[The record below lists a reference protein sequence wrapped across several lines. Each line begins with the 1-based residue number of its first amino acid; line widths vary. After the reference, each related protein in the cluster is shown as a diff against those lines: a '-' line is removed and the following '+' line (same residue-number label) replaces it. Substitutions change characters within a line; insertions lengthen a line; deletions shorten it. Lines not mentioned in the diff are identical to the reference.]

1 MTASHTDT
9 LTPWQAVP
17 GRVAELLPQA
27 WQIKIAHTQAALNAD
42 LLAHTYATWRPT
54 DNVVTVYSADTPSTA
69 QQTKYAEKL
78 AGPHV
83 FVALAQPD
91 WESEVLVKR
100 AGLPWIAPAFDYAQK
115 AMGGATPL
123 TNALLTSLTAGGLGY
138 GAGALMENL
147 FPERYME
154 RGKLRRTLGTLG
166 VLGGI
171 GYGAMGARVNSRAN
185 DKSFWQGWTIP
196 NDSVPKY
203 KMPKFN
209 VKMGYDMT
217 PEGWLNPA
225 THGNSGIFAP
235 SVDVQRMNEA
245 IWRDAQK
252 GMYNGFRQHTPPA
265 YAATAS
271 GFMSGLSAGTGSPII
286 SPATV
291 VNGIASAGVGLATA
305 TVAGKALS
313 ALAGLTPMAQ
323 EKIQDMG
330 LWGGM
335 MHAIVPAMMGL
346 R

>member
-1 MTASHTDT
+1 MTAITADT
-9 LTPWQAVP
+9 MAQWQAVP
-17 GRVAELLPQA
+17 GRVAELLPQVLLV
-27 WQIKIAHTQAALNAD
+27 KEAHTQAALAAD
-42 LLAHTYATWRPT
+42 LLGHTYATWRPA
-54 DNVVTVYSADTPSTA
+54 DNVVTVYSIEIPAA
-69 QQTKYAEKL
+69 QQQTKYAEKL
-78 AGPHV
+78 ARPYV
-83 FVALAQPD
+83 FSERAQPN
-91 WESEVLVKR
+91 WGAEILIKR

-123 TNALLTSLTAGGLGY
+123 TNALLMSLTAGGLGY
-138 GAGALMENL
+138 GAGALMENM

-166 VLGGI
+166 VLGGV

-185 DKSFWQGWTIP
+185 DKPFWQGWTIP

-217 PEGWLNPA
+217 PAGWLNPA
-225 THGNSGIFAP
+225 THGSSGVFAP
-235 SVDVQRMNEA
+235 SIDVQRMNEA

-252 GMYNGFRQHTPPA
+252 GLYNGFSQHTPPA

-271 GFMSGLSAGTGSPII
+271 GFMSGLSTGTGSSII

-291 VNGIASAGVGLATA
+291 VKGIASAGVGLATA
-305 TVAGKALS
+305 NIAGKALS

>member
-1 MTASHTDT
+1 MSAAAEND
-9 LTPWQAVP
+9 LAQWQQVP
-17 GRVAELLPQA
+17 IRVAELLPRA
-27 WQIKIAHTQAALNAD
+27 GAIKMAHVDAARESD
-42 LLAHTYATWRPT
+42 LLAHTYATWQPDT
-54 DNVVTVYSADTPSTA
+54 DTLTVYGPEISDA
-69 QQTKYAEKL
+69 QQAKYASYI
-78 AGPHV
+78 AHAVSFSDPR
-83 FVALAQPD
+83 QPD
-91 WESEVLVKR
+91 WTKEILIKR
-100 AGLPWIAPAFDYAQK
+100 AGLPYIAPAFDYAQK
-115 AMGGATPL
+115 ALGGATPL

-185 DKSFWQGWTIP
+185 DKPFWQGWFIH

-203 KMPKFN
+203 KMPEFN
-209 VKMGYDMT
+209 VKMGYDIT

-225 THGNSGIFAP
+225 THGNSGILAP
-235 SVDVQRMNEA
+235 SVDVQRMNDA
-245 IWRDAQK
+245 IWRDSQK
-252 GMYNGFRQHTPPA
+252 GLYNGFQQHTPPA

-271 GFMSGLSAGTGSPII
+271 GLMTGLSTGLQSPII
-286 SPATV
+286 RPIDV
-291 VNGIASAGVGLATA
+291 VRGIASAGVGLATA

-313 ALAGLTPMAQ
+313 ALAGITPAAQ

-335 MHAIVPAMMGL
+335 MHAIVPAMMGF